1 MRPSVQSVTSAFV
14 STPPLS
20 NPLQRIAAHIPGV
33 VYQFLKSTD
42 GTVRFP
48 FISTS
53 CEQLLGLSATSI
65 QENAQVLIRCIAQE
79 DYASFTAAI
88 AKSEATLE
96 PWHWQGRMVLPNGRI
111 LWISGASRPE
121 LLPNGDILWDGLLMD
136 ITPTKEDEL
145 KLLAAKQATETAL
158 LSYKYAVESSTHAIS
173 ITNAQGRHIYQNA
186 AFCRL
191 FACPTVEALNREG
204 GLGVLFAD
212 PLIYGEILIT
222 LKQGRSWIGE
232 VEQRSCQGRLMQCLL
247 RADVIRNEVGE
258 VIGFLGITTDITQT
272 KKIREER
279 QRLATLVENS
289 ADLIGVA
296 HKEGDILFLNEAG
309 LALVGLPDEATA
321 KTHHLSDLIFPED
334 RAAYQQVVMATVM
347 QTGTWQGEFRFRHFQ
362 TGVAIPVDLTV
373 FIIHSP
379 DTGEPLGLAIMSR
392 DIRDRQRSE
401 AKLKRQAENLR
412 KMLHKLQNTQTQLI
426 QTEKMSSL
434 GQLVAGVAHEI
445 NNPVNFIHGNLA
457 YLNDYTEELL
467 ALLRLYQTHYPEPV
481 APIQTQLDSSDIE
494 FIQADLPK
502 LMKSMTLGTVRIREI
517 VQSLKVFSRMDEMGV
532 KPVDLLEGIESTL
545 LILKNQIKPAAN
557 HPEIRITRNYEP
569 LPLVDCYGGQLNQ
582 VFMNILSN
590 AIDALHERDQGRSP
604 ADCQAHPSWIKITTE
619 HRIEDHWIVIRIAD
633 NGPGIS
639 TKVQSRLFDPFFT
652 TKPVGKGTGL
662 GLSISYQIITE
673 RHHGRLTC
681 QSTLKEGTEFV
692 IEIPCHPPARRLK

>member
-1 MRPSVQSVTSAFV
+1 MRPLVQSVTSGVV
-14 STPPLS
+14 STPPPPH
-20 NPLQRIAAHIPGV
+20 PLQQIAAHIPGV

-42 GTVRFP
+42 GSWRFP

-53 CEQLLGLSATSI
+53 CEQIFGLSATSI
-65 QENAQVLIRCIAQE
+65 EDNAQVLIRCVHQE
-79 DYASFTAAI
+79 DYADFLGAI

-96 PWHWQGRMVLPNGRI
+96 PWHWQGRMVLPNSRI
-111 LWISGASRPE
+111 VWISGASQPA
-121 LLPNGDILWDGLLMD
+121 LLPNGDVLWNGLLMD
-136 ITPTKEDEL
+136 ITPTKEAET
-145 KLLAAKQATETAL
+145 KLLAANRATETAL
-158 LSYKYAVESSTHAIS
+158 LSYKYAVESSSHAIS
-173 ITNAQGRHIYQNA
+173 ISNAQGKHIYQNA

-191 FACPTVEALNREG
+191 FASPTVEALNQG
-204 GLGVLFAD
+204 GGVGVLFAD
-212 PLIYGEILIT
+212 PLVYEEILLT

-247 RADVIRNEVGE
+247 RADVIRNELGE
-258 VIGFLGITTDITQT
+258 VIGFLGITTDITQN

-296 HKEGDILFLNEAG
+296 QKEGDILFLNEAG

-321 KTHHLSDLIFPED
+321 KRHHLSDLIWPED
-334 RAAYQQVVMATVM
+334 LAAYQQEVMATVM
-347 QTGTWQGEFRFRHFQ
+347 TSGTWQGEFRFRHFQ
-362 TGVAIPVDLTV
+362 RGDAIPVDLTV
-373 FIIHSP
+373 FMIHSP
-379 DTGEPLGLAIMSR
+379 DTGEPLGLAVMSR
-392 DIRDRQRSE
+392 DIRDRQRAE

-412 KMLHKLQNTQTQLI
+412 KMLHKLQSAQTQLI

-457 YLNDYTEELL
+457 YLSDYTEELL
-467 ALLRLYQTHYPEPV
+467 ALLKLYQIYYPEPV
-481 APIQTQLDSSDIE
+481 APIEAQLNNSDIE
-494 FIQADLPK
+494 FIQGDLPK

-517 VQSLKVFSRMDEMGV
+517 VQSLKIFSRMDETGV

-557 HPEIRITRNYEP
+557 HPEIIVTREYEP

-590 AIDALHERDQGRSP
+590 AIDALHERDQGRSHLEN
-604 ADCQAHPSWIKITTE
+604 QAHPSRIKITTE
-619 HRIEDHWIVIRIAD
+619 HRREDNWIVIRIAD
-633 NGPGIS
+633 NGPGMS
-639 TKVQSRLFDPFFT
+639 PKVQSRLFDPFFT

-673 RHHGRLTC
+673 RHYGRLTC

-692 IEIPCHPPARRLK
+692 IEIPCHHPARRLK